1 MSESVCENSAKN
13 AAPIVFDFS
22 TVSKPIQVIDT
33 VTEKRE
39 DLKAEE
45 EESEESVADDVA
57 KKLLAMLVG
66 AFQAKE
72 GRDPTAVE
80 IEAMMGE
87 LTEER
92 IAAMMEGRE
101 APAAAVDVDG
111 EEVGDEAGEGEGE
124 EEGEGEGEE
133 ESADEEINLP
143 ENADIVVSGT
153 KRDADTAGLPSGPE
167 ADEV

>member
-1 MSESVCENSAKN
+1 MSESVCENSAQN

-22 TVSKPIQVIDT
+22 TVSKPIERATET
-33 VTEKRE
+33 VEPEVAKQE
-39 DLKAEE
+39 V
-45 EESEESVADDVA
+45 SEESVADDVA

-72 GRDPTAVE
+72 GRDPTADE

-101 APAAAVDVDG
+101 APSAPVEDDG
-111 EEVGDEAGEGEGE
+111 EEDGDEAGEGEGE
-124 EEGEGEGEE
+124 EQGEGEGEE
-133 ESADEEINLP
+133 ESEDEEINLP
-143 ENADIVVSGT
+143 EKAETVASGT
-153 KRDADTAGLPSGPE
+153 KRDADAAGLPSGPE
-167 ADEV
+167 AAEV